1 MQQSGPE
8 RSALV
13 RASGRNRLTS
23 CKKKE
28 DSMKKLKII
37 FTSDTHGHLFPE
49 NYTAKCKEDSGLLN
63 IAHQIE
69 KDGNT
74 LVLDGGDTLQGTPL
88 SQYYI
93 SRRRS
98 YPFQPLAEGFNAM
111 GCDYFTLGNHDFNF
125 GYEVLKEY
133 VNAMDATCLCANLI
147 DLRGELGVKNHVIHV
162 LENGLRIGLTGI
174 VTDYVNIW
182 EQEKNLS
189 ELKITDAFEAAQRE
203 YEALRGKCDVC
214 VCIYHGGFE
223 EDLETGERLTQ
234 SRENVAC
241 EIARKLGYDF
251 LLTGHQHIAMAGKD
265 LHGTYAVQPPANAG
279 KYILLEAVYEKAET
293 AEAARHEKG
302 DEVEGKA
309 EDAGKGG
316 RNSEKGIS
324 AKEEEK
330 YGAKNEESCEGIKE
344 ETDLDLEETRLWRP
358 KSIFSEVIKV
368 GNEHDLQPFQKLLP
382 LEHDVQAWLDAPIGT
397 LAEEIPAEEKLDAA
411 LHGSRMA
418 DFFNQIQLE
427 ETGADFSCTSLGNIP
442 VGLPRE
448 VTMRDICNAYLFPN
462 TLFVLEV
469 DEAVLRTAL
478 ERCASYF
485 DVEDGAVGVSDE
497 FLRPKV
503 EHYNYDFYSGIRY
516 TFDVR
521 KPVGSRVIS
530 LTKAD
535 GTPLGDKKYRL
546 VMNNYRASGT
556 GGYQIFETC
565 PVLWCG
571 EKEMPELIADYI
583 RKNSPVEVKQQKTA
597 ALEVMLTEIKFGE

>member
-1 MQQSGPE
+1 MS
-8 RSALV
+8 
-13 RASGRNRLTS
+13 
-23 CKKKE
+23 
-28 DSMKKLKII
+28 
-37 FTSDTHGHLFPE
+37 
-49 NYTAKCKEDSGLLN
+49 
-63 IAHQIE
+63 
-69 KDGNT
+69 
-74 LVLDGGDTLQGTPL
+74 
-88 SQYYI
+88 
-93 SRRRS
+93 
-98 YPFQPLAEGFNAM
+98 
-111 GCDYFTLGNHDFNF
+111 
-125 GYEVLKEY
+125 
-133 VNAMDATCLCANLI
+133 ATCLCANLT
-147 DLRGELGVKNHVIHV
+147 DLRGELGVKDHVIHV
-162 LENGLRIGLTGI
+162 LDNGLRIGLTGI

-203 YEALRGKCDVC
+203 YEILHGQCDVC

-241 EIARKLGYDF
+241 EIARKLGYDI

-265 LHGTYAVQPPANAG
+265 LYGTYAVQPPANAG
-279 KYILLEAVYEKAET
+279 KYISLEAVYEKAEAVGT
-293 AEAARHEKG
+293 AGYEYDDA
-302 DEVEGKA
+302 EVKVVDA
-309 EDAGKGG
+309 ENGE

-324 AKEEEK
+324 ATEEK
-330 YGAKNEESCEGIKE
+330 RYDAKNDESCEEIKE
-344 ETDLDLEETRLWRP
+344 ETDLEETRVWRT

-382 LEHDVQAWLDAPIGT
+382 LETDVQAWLDAPIGT
-397 LAEEIPAEEKLDAA
+397 LTEEIPAEEKLDAA
-411 LHGSRMA
+411 LHESRMA

-442 VGLPRE
+442 VGLPRK
-448 VTMRDICNAYLFPN
+448 VTMRDICTAYLFPN

-485 DVEDGAVGVSDE
+485 EVEDGAVRVSED

-503 EHYNYDFYSGIRY
+503 EHYNYDFYRGLRY

-521 KPVGSRVIS
+521 RPAGSRVVS

-571 EKEMPELIADYI
+571 EKEMPELIAEYI
-583 RKNSPVEVKQQKTA
+583 REHSPVEMKREKTT
-597 ALEVMLTEIKFGE
+597 ALEVIWK

>member
-1 MQQSGPE
+1 
-8 RSALV
+8 
-13 RASGRNRLTS
+13 
-23 CKKKE
+23 
-28 DSMKKLKII
+28 MKNLKII
-37 FTSDTHGHLFPE
+37 FTSDTHGHLFPT
-49 NYTAKCKEDSGLLN
+49 NYAGKCSEDAGLLN
-63 IAHQIE
+63 LAHQIE

-74 LVLDGGDTLQGTPL
+74 LVIDGGDTLQGTTL

-93 SRRRS
+93 SHRDA

-133 VNAMDATCLCANLI
+133 INAMNATCLCANLT

-189 ELKITDAFEAAQRE
+189 ELKISDAFEAAQRE
-203 YEALRGKCDVC
+203 YEILRGQCGVC
-214 VCIYHGGFE
+214 ICIYHGGFE

-241 EIARKLGYDF
+241 EIARKLGYDI

-279 KYILLEAVYEKAET
+279 KYISLEAVYEKT
-293 AEAARHEKG
+293 EAVKIARHEG
-302 DEVEGKA
+302 CDEAEGKA
-309 EDAGKGG
+309 VDAGNGE
-316 RNSEKGIS
+316 RNGEKRIG
-324 AKEEEK
+324 ATEEEK
-330 YGAKNEESCEGIKE
+330 YGAKNDESRDGIKE
-344 ETDLDLEETRLWRP
+344 ETDLKETRTRRQI
-358 KSIFSEVIKV
+358 SISSEVVKV
-368 GNEHDLQPFQKLLP
+368 GNEHDSQPFEKLLL
-382 LEHDVQAWLDAPIGT
+382 LERDVQAWLDAPVGT
-397 LAEEIPAEEKLDAA
+397 LAEAVPAEEKLDAA
-411 LHGSRMA
+411 LHGSQMA

-448 VTMRDICNAYLFPN
+448 VTMRDICTAYLFPN

-469 DEAVLRTAL
+469 DEKVLRTAL

-485 DVEDGAVGVSDE
+485 DVENGAVRVSDE

-521 KPVGSRVIS
+521 KPVGSRVVS

-583 RKNSPVEVKQQKTA
+583 RKHSPVEVKREEAA
-597 ALEVMLTEIKFGE
+597 ALEVIWK

>member
-1 MQQSGPE
+1 
-8 RSALV
+8 
-13 RASGRNRLTS
+13 
-23 CKKKE
+23 
-28 DSMKKLKII
+28 MKKLKII
-37 FTSDTHGHLFPE
+37 FTSDTHGHLFPA
-49 NYTAKCKEDSGLLN
+49 NYAAKCKENSGLLN

-74 LVLDGGDTLQGTPL
+74 LALDGGDTLQGTPL

-93 SRRRS
+93 SHRNS
-98 YPFQPLAEGFNAM
+98 CSFQPLAEGFNAM

-133 VNAMDATCLCANLI
+133 VNAMNATCLCANLT

-189 ELKITDAFEAAQRE
+189 DLKITDAFGAAQRE
-203 YEALRGKCDVC
+203 YEILRGRCDVC

-223 EDLETGERLTQ
+223 EDLETGGRLTQ

-241 EIARKLGYDF
+241 EIARKLGYDI

-279 KYILLEAVYEKAET
+279 KYISLEAVYEKAEAVRT
-293 AEAARHEKG
+293 AGHEECAEA
-302 DEVEGKA
+302 V
-309 EDAGKGG
+309 DAGKDK
-316 RNSEKGIS
+316 RNSKKGIS
-324 AKEEEK
+324 ATEEEK
-330 YGAKNEESCEGIKE
+330 YGAKNDESCEKIKE
-344 ETDLDLEETRLWRP
+344 GTDLDLEEAPVWRP
-358 KSIFSEVIKV
+358 KSIFSEVVEV

-382 LEHDVQAWLDAPIGT
+382 LEIAVQAWLDVPVGMLT
-397 LAEEIPAEEKLDAA
+397 KEIPAEEKLDAA
-411 LHGSRMA
+411 LHGSQMA
-418 DFFNQIQLE
+418 DFFNKIQLE

-442 VGLPRE
+442 VGLPRK
-448 VTMRDICNAYLFPN
+448 VTMRDICTAYLFPN

-469 DEAVLRTAL
+469 DEPALRTAL

-485 DVEDGAVGVSDE
+485 EVENGVVCVSDD
-497 FLRPKV
+497 FLRPKA

-521 KPVGSRVIS
+521 KPVGSRVVS

-546 VMNNYRASGT
+546 VMNNYRAGGT

-565 PVLWCG
+565 PLLWRG
-571 EKEMPELIADYI
+571 EKEMPELIAGYI
-583 RKNSPVEVKQQKTA
+583 REHSPVEVKRGQTA
-597 ALEVMLTEIKFGE
+597 APEVIWK

>member
-1 MQQSGPE
+1 
-8 RSALV
+8 
-13 RASGRNRLTS
+13 
-23 CKKKE
+23 
-28 DSMKKLKII
+28 MKNLKII
-37 FTSDTHGHLFPE
+37 FTSDTHGHLFPT
-49 NYTAKCKEDSGLLN
+49 NYAGKCSEDAGLLN
-63 IAHQIE
+63 LAHQIE

-74 LVLDGGDTLQGTPL
+74 LVIDGGDTLQGTTL

-93 SRRRS
+93 SHRDA

-133 VNAMDATCLCANLI
+133 INAMNATCLCANLT

-189 ELKITDAFEAAQRE
+189 ELKISDAFEAAQRE
-203 YEALRGKCDVC
+203 YEILRGQCDVC
-214 VCIYHGGFE
+214 ICIYHGGFE

-241 EIARKLGYDF
+241 EIARKLGYDI

-279 KYILLEAVYEKAET
+279 KYISLEAVYEKT
-293 AEAARHEKG
+293 EAVKIARHEG
-302 DEVEGKA
+302 CDEAEGKA
-309 EDAGKGG
+309 VDAGNGE
-316 RNSEKGIS
+316 RNGEKRIG
-324 AKEEEK
+324 ATEEEK
-330 YGAKNEESCEGIKE
+330 YGAKNDESRDGIKE
-344 ETDLDLEETRLWRP
+344 ETDLKETRTRRQI
-358 KSIFSEVIKV
+358 SISSEVVKV
-368 GNEHDLQPFQKLLP
+368 GNEHDSQPFEKLLL
-382 LEHDVQAWLDAPIGT
+382 LERDVQAWLDAPVGT
-397 LAEEIPAEEKLDAA
+397 LAEAVPAEEKLDAA
-411 LHGSRMA
+411 LHGSQMA

-448 VTMRDICNAYLFPN
+448 VTMRDICTAYLFPN

-469 DEAVLRTAL
+469 DEKVLRTAL

-485 DVEDGAVGVSDE
+485 DVENGAVRVSDE

-521 KPVGSRVIS
+521 KPVGSRVVS

-583 RKNSPVEVKQQKTA
+583 RKHSPVEVKREEAA
-597 ALEVMLTEIKFGE
+597 ALEVIWK

>member
-1 MQQSGPE
+1 
-8 RSALV
+8 
-13 RASGRNRLTS
+13 
-23 CKKKE
+23 
-28 DSMKKLKII
+28 MKNLKII
-37 FTSDTHGHLFPE
+37 FTSDTHGHLFPT
-49 NYTAKCKEDSGLLN
+49 NYAGKCSEDAGLLN
-63 IAHQIE
+63 LAHQIE

-74 LVLDGGDTLQGTPL
+74 LVIDGGDTLQGTTL

-93 SRRRS
+93 SHRDA

-133 VNAMDATCLCANLI
+133 INAMNATCLCANLT

-189 ELKITDAFEAAQRE
+189 ELKISDAFEAAQRE
-203 YEALRGKCDVC
+203 YEILRGQCDVC
-214 VCIYHGGFE
+214 ICIYHGGFE

-241 EIARKLGYDF
+241 EIARKLGYDI

-279 KYILLEAVYEKAET
+279 KYISLEAVYEKT
-293 AEAARHEKG
+293 EAVKIARHEG
-302 DEVEGKA
+302 CDDAEGKA
-309 EDAGKGG
+309 VDAGNGE
-316 RNSEKGIS
+316 RNGEKRIG
-324 AKEEEK
+324 ATEEEK
-330 YGAKNEESCEGIKE
+330 YGAKNDESRDGIKE
-344 ETDLDLEETRLWRP
+344 ETDLKETRTRRQI
-358 KSIFSEVIKV
+358 SISSEVVKV
-368 GNEHDLQPFQKLLP
+368 GNEHDSQPFEKLLL
-382 LEHDVQAWLDAPIGT
+382 LERDVQAWLDAPVGT
-397 LAEEIPAEEKLDAA
+397 LAEAVPAEEKLDAA
-411 LHGSRMA
+411 LHGSQMA

-448 VTMRDICNAYLFPN
+448 VTMRDICTAYLFPN

-469 DEAVLRTAL
+469 DEKVLRTAL

-485 DVEDGAVGVSDE
+485 DVENGAVRVSDE

-521 KPVGSRVIS
+521 KPVGSRVVS

-583 RKNSPVEVKQQKTA
+583 RKHSPVEVKREEAA
-597 ALEVMLTEIKFGE
+597 ALEVIWK

>member
-1 MQQSGPE
+1 
-8 RSALV
+8 
-13 RASGRNRLTS
+13 
-23 CKKKE
+23 
-28 DSMKKLKII
+28 MKNFKII
-37 FTSDTHGHLFPE
+37 FTSDTHGHLFPVNYAGKCSE
-49 NYTAKCKEDSGLLN
+49 NAGLLN
-63 IAHQIE
+63 LAHQIE

-93 SRRRS
+93 SHRQV
-98 YPFQPLAEGFNAM
+98 YPFHPFAEGFNAM

-133 VNAMDATCLCANLI
+133 VNAMNATCLCANVN

-189 ELKITDAFEAAQRE
+189 ELKVTDAFEAAQRE
-203 YEALRGKCDVC
+203 YEILRGQCDVC

-241 EIARKLGYDF
+241 EIARKLGYDI

-279 KYILLEAVYEKAET
+279 KYISLEAVYN
-293 AEAARHEKG
+293 AACTQ
-302 DEVEGKA
+302 V
-309 EDAGKGG
+309 
-316 RNSEKGIS
+316 SIS
-324 AKEEEK
+324 
-330 YGAKNEESCEGIKE
+330 
-344 ETDLDLEETRLWRP
+344 
-358 KSIFSEVIKV
+358 SEVVKV
-368 GNEHDLQPFQKLLP
+368 GAIHDEQPFEKLLP
-382 LEHDVQAWLDAPIGT
+382 LELDVQAWLDAPVGL
-397 LAEEIPAEEKLDAA
+397 LAQEIPAEEKLDAA

-418 DFFNQIQLE
+418 DLFNQIQLE

-448 VTMRDICNAYLFPN
+448 VTMRDICTAYLFPN

-469 DEAVLRTAL
+469 DEKVLRTAL
-478 ERCASYF
+478 ERCASYL
-485 DVEDGAVGVSDE
+485 DVEDDAVRVSDE

-516 TFDVR
+516 TFDVGR
-521 KPVGSRVIS
+521 PVGSRVIS

-535 GTPLGDKKYRL
+535 GTPLSDKKYRL

-571 EKEMPELIADYI
+571 EKEMPELIAEYI
-583 RKNSPVEVKQQKTA
+583 RKYSPVEVKREETA
-597 ALEVMLTEIKFGE
+597 ALEVIWK